1 MERKWSLRGC
11 VLLVLLVGL
20 CAAAGAEQVER
31 FDFTGVT
38 RTEQVKIKIN
48 EKEQVME
55 YLTPSRESTYSILS
69 YDMSENAEG
78 DKIFTATVVDQLY
91 NIAYEVLLYVNR
103 SYADIRIG
111 SKRLTFSTVRTFSV
125 VEQGS

>member
-1 MERKWSLRGC
+1 
-11 VLLVLLVGL
+11 
-20 CAAAGAEQVER
+20 
-31 FDFTGVT
+31 
-38 RTEQVKIKIN
+38 
-48 EKEQVME
+48 ME